1 MVGKILEGPHVL
13 QGEVKVCLLLAANR
27 PIRFAVNKYD
37 GAGGGGGV
45 LLKK

>member
-1 MVGKILEGPHVL
+1 MSAPG
-13 QGEVKVCLLLAANR
+13 CNR

-45 LLKK
+45 LFKK